1 MLIESDFSYKFYCD
15 TLLKLKKNHKFV
27 DFESVTSNDVIL
39 RHDVDIALQPAVNMA
54 KIENDLKIQS
64 TYFILIHSPYY
75 NPFSTH
81 STQLI
86 KKILELEHK
95 IGLHYDSSFYTK
107 NNLDANRCIKNEI
120 DIFNSHFQTK
130 VNVVSAHNPTTNK
143 KLEINFPDKII
154 DADSIKFK
162 KNRKYISDSVQNWR
176 EGPFSKFVEQR
187 NLYIL
192 IHPIWW
198 TEDNKSRIEILQ
210 SLTGGDLDQYTK
222 EIRHL
227 KNFQDEYL
235 NKLKNTK

>member
-1 MLIESDFSYKFYCD
+1 MLIENDFSYRCYCD
-15 TLLKLKKNHKFV
+15 TILKLKKNHKFV
-27 DFESVTSNDVIL
+27 DFESVSSDDIIL

-54 KIENDLKIQS
+54 KIENDLKVQS

-75 NPFSTH
+75 NPFSPY
-81 STQLI
+81 STQMI
-86 KKILELEHK
+86 RKILELGHK
-95 IGLHYDSSFYTK
+95 IGLHYDSSFYIK
-107 NNLDANRCIKNEI
+107 NNLDANQCIKNEI

-130 VNVVSAHNPTTNK
+130 VNVVAAHNPTTNK

-154 DADSIKFK
+154 DADSIEFK

-176 EGPFSKFVEQR
+176 EGSFSKFVEQR

-198 TEDNKSRIEILQ
+198 TKDNKSRIEILQ
-210 SLTGGDLDQYTK
+210 SLIGGDLDQYTK
-222 EIRHL
+222 EIRNL

-235 NKLKNTK
+235 NKLKNAK